1 MTALRRCDIDA
12 DAGTV
17 TVRRQHVQLDTDA
30 LIVGPPKS
38 RAGTRT
44 IVMPAVII
52 PEVCEHL
59 AAYTGRD
66 HDALVFTGARGGAL
80 RRSNF
85 RRAVKW
91 AEAVQAIGAPDLHF
105 HDLRHTGNTL
115 AASTRPSLRDLM
127 ARMGH
132 GQRAGRARLS
142 AQDAGGRSCDRGGH
156 ERPDRG
162 LAPGRQR
169 R

>member
-1 MTALRRCDIDA
+1 M
-12 DAGTV
+12 
-17 TVRRQHVQLDTDA
+17 RRQHVQLDTGA

-38 RAGTRT
+38 RAGIRT
-44 IVMPAVII
+44 IVLPEVII
-52 PEVCEHL
+52 PDVREHL
-59 AAYTGRD
+59 TTYTARD

-91 AEAVQAIGAPDLHF
+91 AEAVQAVGAPDLHF

-132 GQRAGRARLS
+132 DSVRAALVHQHKTLDADRAIAAAMSTRIEVS
-142 AQDAGGRSCDRGGH
+142 RPADDDADGSGSRGNTDG
-156 ERPDRG
+156 
-162 LAPGRQR
+162 
-169 R
+169 